1 MPAWIYWQMWPPW
14 SVGDGQTG
22 FLSPWSKEPW
32 GTELRPSLAY
42 AASAVFSGPEAQTL
56 GICRSDAN
64 LNKPQMFLSASQRV
78 ADVESVLHCCDCK
91 AGLLACGRS

>member
-14 SVGDGQTG
+14 SFGDGQTG

-32 GTELRPSLAY
+32 GAELRPSLAY
-42 AASAVFSGPEAQTL
+42 AASAMFSGPEAQTL

-64 LNKPQMFLSASQRV
+64 LNKPQTFLSASQRV

-91 AGLLACGRS
+91 AGLLGCGRC